1 MLRQG
6 HCTTDQ
12 VQNRHFHHTLVEI
25 GGLVFDHFNRDH
37 LLGLEVLT
45 FDDLT
50 ERPLTQHIQDEIS
63 ISDPNVSANR
73 EQQDRGKIRDEGW
86 TYLWPASSLP
96 KISLTYKM

>member
-1 MLRQG
+1 M
-6 HCTTDQ
+6 
-12 VQNRHFHHTLVEI
+12 VEI
-25 GGLVFDHFNRDH
+25 GGLVFDHFNRDY

-50 ERPLTQHIQDEIS
+50 EGPLAQYIQNEIS
-63 ISDPNVSANR
+63 ISGPTVSELRAV
-73 EQQDRGKIRDEGW
+73 GLKKKHGGW